1 MHPLI
6 IYGDKM
12 DLERLE
18 KIDKL
23 KTKMLKYIFYKKRT
37 EKEIWEKFKNEDNDI
52 LEETIENLK
61 EIGYINDVE
70 YIEKFIHEAVAL
82 KNLSIF
88 ELKYKLYSKGISDNL
103 IEDYILENSEIL
115 EEYELLSARNIIE
128 KKRNTQEFDDTIIYL
143 KKKRYMTDTISK
155 IKNEEEQ

>member
-1 MHPLI
+1 
-6 IYGDKM
+6 M
-12 DLERLE
+12 DLERLA

-37 EKEIWEKFKNEDNDI
+37 EKEIWEKFKNEDSDI

-61 EIGYINDVE
+61 EIGYINDSE

-88 ELKYKLYSKGISDNL
+88 ELKYKLYSKGISENL
-103 IEDYILENSEIL
+103 IEDYITKNSEML
-115 EEYELLSARNIIE
+115 EDYELLSARNIRE
-128 KKRNTQEFDDTIIYL
+128 KKKNIQELEDTITYL
-143 KKKRYMTDTISK
+143 KKKRYKSDTIRK
-155 IKNEEEQ
+155 IRNDE

>member
-1 MHPLI
+1 
-6 IYGDKM
+6 M
-12 DLERLE
+12 DLERLA

-37 EKEIWEKFKNEDNDI
+37 EKEIWEKFKNEDSDI

-61 EIGYINDVE
+61 EIGYINDSE

-88 ELKYKLYSKGISDNL
+88 ELKYKLYSKGISENL
-103 IEDYILENSEIL
+103 IEDYITKNSEML
-115 EEYELLSARNIIE
+115 EDYELLSARNIRE
-128 KKRNTQEFDDTIIYL
+128 KKKNTQELEDTITYL
-143 KKKRYMTDTISK
+143 KKKRYKSDTIRK
-155 IKNEEEQ
+155 IRNDE